1 MDEPLNLVLFSG
13 TDDKL
18 QAAAKDATAMSA
30 ENMAELMARFDQWQG
45 NPLEW
50 RVSWAAL

>member
-18 QAAAKDATAMSA
+18 QSASVLAAGAP
-30 ENMAELMARFDQWQG
+30 ARG
-45 NPLEW
+45 KPVNI
-50 RVSWAAL
+50 